1 MEGVAA
7 APTGSADAESVL
19 SLTRRLFG
27 GQPERRVAAWGDSSI
42 PPPGSAGSM
51 GGDSSAMQII
61 SVYACVSLI
70 ADAVST
76 LPLYAYQRVGGNRRP
91 VDPAPALIAQPFA
104 EITRQ
109 DWLTQVMT
117 SLLLRGNSYSQVAER
132 DRLGYPTQLVPL
144 HPDQVSVRRSPAG
157 QREYRVNGTPTP
169 SGEIVHIPGIMLPG
183 ALVGVNPIEMARTSL
198 SLAKQ
203 AEAYGEAFFRNSAQA
218 SVVIEVPGSLDEDET
233 LEMARAWSAAHQGV
247 GLSHLPAV
255 VTGGAKVTQIS
266 INPDDAQFLETRN
279 LSRLEI
285 AMLFRV
291 PPHKLGDTDRTT
303 SWGTGIEQ
311 QEIAWVTD
319 TLRSWLSRIEGAIT
333 PLLPED
339 IFARFNLAG
348 RLRGD
353 TLQRF
358 QAYTMARM
366 GGWSNIDE
374 IREKEDEPPLPDGMG
389 QDYLQPL
396 NYAPIGQAPADT
408 GNTGEPPAG
417 QRADTGMFEAL
428 LEFLSRHPE
437 PATQIH
443 NHVAP
448 AGVTVTPPQVVVNNS
463 PPAVTV
469 EAAQVHLTPPPVT
482 VAAPQVNVEVKT
494 GARARRIERDAAG
507 ELLRI
512 VEED

>member
-1 MEGVAA
+1 MASNPEAEAYEEGV
-7 APTGSADAESVL
+7 V
-19 SLTRRLFG
+19 SLTRRLLG
-27 GQPERRVAAWGDSSI
+27 PPERRVAQWGDSSI
-42 PPPGSAGSM
+42 PPPGSAGSV
-51 GGDSSAMQII
+51 GGESSAMQII
-61 SVYACVSLI
+61 SVYSCVSIL
-70 ADAVST
+70 ADAVAT
-76 LPLYAYQRVGGNRRP
+76 LPLYAYQRVGGIRRP
-91 VDPAPALIAQPFA
+91 VDPDPALIARPFA

-117 SLLLRGNSYSQVAER
+117 SLALRGNSYNQVAER
-132 DRLGYPTQLVPL
+132 DRLGFPTQLVPI
-144 HPDQVSVRRSPAG
+144 HPDAVSVRRDGNG
-157 QREYRVNGTPTP
+157 QLVVRVNGTPVP
-169 SGEIVHIPGIMLPG
+169 NSDIVHIPALMLPG
-183 ALVGVNPIEMARTSL
+183 ALTGINPIEMARTSL

-233 LEMARAWSAAHQGV
+233 LELARSWAAAHQGV

-255 VTGGAKVTQIS
+255 VTGGAKITQIS

-291 PPHKLGDTDRTT
+291 PPHMLGDTDRTT
-303 SWGTGIEQ
+303 SWGAGIEQ
-311 QEIAWVTD
+311 QEIGFVTN
-319 TLRSWLSRIEGAIT
+319 TLRPWLARIESAISD
-333 PLLPED
+333 LLPD
-339 IFARFNLAG
+339 GMFARFNLAG

-389 QDYLQPL
+389 TDYLQPL
-396 NYAPIGQAPADT
+396 NYMPIGQAPADT
-408 GNTGEPPAG
+408 GEPPPAK
-417 QRADTGMFEAL
+417 RDADSGMFEAL
-428 LEFLSRHPE
+428 LEFLSRNSDPVVI
-437 PATQIH
+437 Q

-463 PPAVTV
+463 PPQVTV
-469 EAAQVHLTPPPVT
+469 EAAQVHLNPPPVN

-494 GARARRIERDAAG
+494 GGRNRRIERDADG
-507 ELLRI
+507 EISRI
-512 VEED
+512 IEEET

>member
-1 MEGVAA
+1 
-7 APTGSADAESVL
+7 
-19 SLTRRLFG
+19 
-27 GQPERRVAAWGDSSI
+27 
-42 PPPGSAGSM
+42 
-51 GGDSSAMQII
+51 MQII
-61 SVYACVSLI
+61 SVYSCVSLI

-76 LPLYAYQRVGGNRRP
+76 LPLYAYQRVGGSRRP
-91 VDPAPALIAQPFA
+91 VDPTPPLIEQPFA
-104 EITRQ
+104 EISRQ
-109 DWLTQVMT
+109 DWLTQVMV

-144 HPDQVSVRRSPAG
+144 HPDQVAVRRRSDG
-157 QREYRVNGTPTP
+157 QREYLVNGRATP
-169 SGEIVHIPGIMLPG
+169 SADIVHIPGIMFPG
-183 ALVGVNPIEMARTSL
+183 SLIRINPIEMARTSL

-218 SVVIEVPGSLDEDET
+218 SVVVEVPGSLDEEET
-233 LEMARAWSAAHQGV
+233 LEMARSWAAAHQGV
-247 GLSHLPAV
+247 GMSHLPAV

-319 TLRSWLSRIEGAIT
+319 TLRSWLNRLESAIT
-333 PLLPED
+333 PLLPD
-339 IFARFNLAG
+339 DVFARFNLAG

-358 QAYTMARM
+358 SAYTMARM

-374 IREKEDEPPLPDGMG
+374 IREKEDEPPLPDGLG

-396 NYAPIGQAPADT
+396 NYVPIGQAPADT
-408 GNTGEPPAG
+408 GEPPVG
-417 QRADTGMFEAL
+417 
-428 LEFLSRHPE
+428 
-437 PATQIH
+437 
-443 NHVAP
+443 
-448 AGVTVTPPQVVVNNS
+448 
-463 PPAVTV
+463 
-469 EAAQVHLTPPPVT
+469 
-482 VAAPQVNVEVKT
+482 K
-494 GARARRIERDAAG
+494 RDALMDWFEQLARPMVG
-507 ELLRI
+507 QENGR
-512 VEED
+512 